1 MNNINFSWILIV
13 SSLLVIF
20 GSILLLQGD
29 EESLKV
35 PDTVV
40 SNNPAFGVYK
50 APETVPITCEVVAGF
65 RKPGTIGALGYNRVW
80 AEVDLTRRVGQ
91 DQSVGYFFVVYKAA
105 KVKPCH
111 LCRDAS
117 DCVRS
122 LRYDNVCFREKKIV
136 SYTGVHASH
145 VGIVQGLMGLS
156 PMDPQPRQLPG
167 LDYILAGFKEAC
179 RNGV

>member
-1 MNNINFSWILIV
+1 MNNVNYSWVLIV

-29 EESLKV
+29 EGSLKLS
-35 PDTVV
+35 DAAV
-40 SNNPAFGVYK
+40 SNPAFGVYK
-50 APETVPITCEVVAGF
+50 APRALPITCEVVTGF
-65 RKPGTIGALGYNRVW
+65 RKPGTIGALGYDRVW
-80 AEVDLTRRVGQ
+80 AEVDLDRRVGQ

-122 LRYDNVCFREKKIV
+122 LRYDNLCFREKTIV